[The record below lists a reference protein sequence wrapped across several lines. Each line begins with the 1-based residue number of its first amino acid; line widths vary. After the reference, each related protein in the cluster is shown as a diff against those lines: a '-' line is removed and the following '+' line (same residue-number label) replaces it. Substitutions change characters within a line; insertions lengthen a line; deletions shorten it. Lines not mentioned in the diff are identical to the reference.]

1 MKRFLQL
8 VKMNEYYIYVY
19 AMYMVK
25 TGLYTGSF
33 FKHETS
39 CKVTFKYFFSN
50 RFLIKEIK

>member
-1 MKRFLQL
+1 
-8 VKMNEYYIYVY
+8 MNEYYIYVY